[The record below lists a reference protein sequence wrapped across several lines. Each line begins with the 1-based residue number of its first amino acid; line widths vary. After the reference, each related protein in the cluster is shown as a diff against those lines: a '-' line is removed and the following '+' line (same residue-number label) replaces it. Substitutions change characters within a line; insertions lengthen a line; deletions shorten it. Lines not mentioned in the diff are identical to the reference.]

1 MNQEKQKKLYW
12 HHFIAGLVGGFISVT
27 VCHPLE
33 VARSRLNLQNAT
45 KSVNKYQGFINTL
58 CVIYKEEGLAG
69 YYKGYR
75 ATAVANP
82 IFHSLFFPLYKW
94 NKEILENSYGI
105 CGFQNHLMATIITG
119 FVCDLITNPL
129 WLIRTRMQTQYLHDH
144 NHPKYTSVF
153 RGLITLYK
161 EEGFL
166 ALYKGLGA
174 TVLGLSHV
182 AVQFPIYERLKQN
195 YTDKNGQLLPVDIL
209 KASILSKSI
218 AVLVTYP
225 HVVIRTRLH
234 DNKTVY
240 KNGLR
245 SRVRIIDIC
254 RVIYE
259 QDSIGGFYKGL
270 IPDLIRVLPTNSITF
285 LVYELFSQYLGKHF

>member
-1 MNQEKQKKLYW
+1 MNKESQSKIYW

-45 KSVNKYQGFINTL
+45 KSVNKYQGFINSL
-58 CVIYKEEGLAG
+58 YVIYKEEGFAG

-75 ATAVANP
+75 ATAIANP

-94 NKEILENSYGI
+94 NKKTLEISYGI
-105 CGFQNHLMATIITG
+105 SGFQNHLLATIITG
-119 FVCDLITNPL
+119 LVCDLITNPL
-129 WLIRTRMQTQYLHDH
+129 WLIRTRMQTQYLHDQ
-144 NHPKYTSVF
+144 NNAKYTSVF
-153 RGLITLYK
+153 RGLITLQK

-195 YTDKNGQLLPVDIL
+195 YTDKNGQLLPTDIL
-209 KASILSKSI
+209 KASILSKSM

-240 KNGLR
+240 KSGLR